1 MQIALFGLCHCAV
14 YLMDDTVQSYLGS
27 TLKKMHRKKQAA
39 ANWFRSSGFQL
50 SFLLRPCLKSVTR
63 WFIVLWSKK
72 INNKSFFVEGMVLF
86 SRKLGEFWYRSLF
99 FHKKNWKLWKKTKNE
114 NYLEKYLQFFQSIFS
129 INAIFHDFLKKMS

>member
-72 INNKSFFVEGMVLF
+72 INNKSFFVKVWSYFQENLASFDIKAYF
-86 SRKLGEFWYRSLF
+86 STKRIGNYE
-99 FHKKNWKLWKKTKNE
+99 KKNKKWKLFGKV
-114 NYLEKYLQFFQSIFS
+114 FAIFS
-129 INAIFHDFLKKMS
+129 IYFLH